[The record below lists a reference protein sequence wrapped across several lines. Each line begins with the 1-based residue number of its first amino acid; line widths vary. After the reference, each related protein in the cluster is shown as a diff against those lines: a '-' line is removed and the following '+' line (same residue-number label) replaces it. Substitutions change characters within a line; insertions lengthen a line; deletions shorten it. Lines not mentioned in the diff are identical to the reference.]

1 MRLVPHLFGLSLG
14 SVLFACSSTPA
25 TTTTI
30 TRPELVAVSP
40 DDFIGMQHCGDGP
53 GLVGS
58 YVATLFDVSI
68 TSDGGPTPE
77 YGFPLPSSPATA
89 CEFPVTFSLV
99 LVDHRYRAE
108 IDAYDRVPQVK
119 PPPQAPLMRDPNP
132 RHITAVSV
140 GGRLQ
145 QDGTGAHVAPRW
157 TAICGG
163 YRPTDPDGGLGPDAS
178 GVPNPDTSDAG
189 DAAPP
194 GVVSYDT
201 LTTTVHDCP
210 GGLQPV
216 DK

>member
-1 MRLVPHLFGLSLG
+1 MRLVPHLFGLTLG
-14 SVLFACSSTPA
+14 SALFACSSTPA

-40 DDFIGMQHCGDGP
+40 DDFLGTQHCGDGP

-58 YVATLFDVSI
+58 YVATLFDVTT
-68 TSDGGPTPE
+68 TSDGGLLPE

-99 LVDHRYRAE
+99 LVGHRYRAE
-108 IDAYDRVPQVK
+108 IDAYDRLPQVNGD
-119 PPPQAPLMRDPNP
+119 DPDP
-132 RHITAVSV
+132 KHITAVSL

-145 QDGTGAHVAPRW
+145 RDGTGAHVAPRW
-157 TAICGG
+157 AARCGG
-163 YRPTDPDGGLGPDAS
+163 YPPTDPDAGLGPDGSPAP
-178 GVPNPDTSDAG
+178 GDAGDAG

-194 GVVSYDT
+194 GVLSYDA

-216 DK
+216 DN

>member
-14 SVLFACSSTPA
+14 FLLFACSSTPA

-68 TSDGGPTPE
+68 TSDGGPSPE
-77 YGFPLPSSPATA
+77 YGFPLPSSPATP

-108 IDAYDRVPQVK
+108 IDAYDRLPQVN
-119 PPPQAPLMRDPNP
+119 AMDPDP
-132 RHITAVSV
+132 KHITAVSL

-145 QDGTGAHVAPRW
+145 QDGTGAHVAPHW

-163 YRPTDPDGGLGPDAS
+163 YPPTDPDAGLGPDAS
-178 GVPNPDTSDAG
+178 GVPNPVEASDAG

-201 LTTTVHDCP
+201 LTSTVHDCP

>member
-1 MRLVPHLFGLSLG
+1 MRLVPHLFGLTLG
-14 SVLFACSSTPA
+14 SALFACSSTPA

-40 DDFIGMQHCGDGP
+40 DDFLGTQHCGDGP

-58 YVATLFDVSI
+58 YVATLFDVTT
-68 TSDGGPTPE
+68 TSDGGLLPE

-89 CEFPVTFSLV
+89 CEFPVTFSFV
-99 LVDHRYRAE
+99 LVGHRYRAE
-108 IDAYDRVPQVK
+108 IDAYDRRPQIN
-119 PPPQAPLMRDPNP
+119 ADDPDP
-132 RHITAVSV
+132 KHITAISL

-157 TAICGG
+157 TTVCGG
-163 YRPTDPDGGLGPDAS
+163 YRPTDI
-178 GVPNPDTSDAG
+178 DAG
-189 DAAPP
+189 ADAGADAGPAPVDAGGDAGNAADAAPP

-216 DK
+216 NK

>member
-1 MRLVPHLFGLSLG
+1 MRFVPHLFGLTFG
-14 SVLFACSSTPA
+14 SVLLACSSTPA

-40 DDFIGMQHCGDGP
+40 DDFMGTQHCGDAP

-58 YVATLFDVSI
+58 YVATLFDVS
-68 TSDGGPTPE
+68 TQSDGGPTPE

-89 CEFPVTFSLV
+89 CEFQVSFSLV
-99 LVDHRYRAE
+99 LAGHRYRAE
-108 IDAYDRVPQVK
+108 IDAYDRRPKLNDADSGPEPADAGSAADAGSSK
-119 PPPQAPLMRDPNP
+119 PP
-132 RHITAVSV
+132 ITAVSL

-145 QDGTGAHVAPRW
+145 QDSTGAHVAPRW
-157 TAICGG
+157 TALCGG
-163 YRPTDPDGGLGPDAS
+163 YPATIDDA
-178 GVPNPDTSDAG
+178 GADAGDAGDAG

-201 LTTTVHDCP
+201 LTSTVHDCP

-216 DK
+216 K

>member
-1 MRLVPHLFGLSLG
+1 MRFVPHLFGLTFG

-40 DDFIGMQHCGDGP
+40 DDFLGTQHCGDDP

-58 YVATLFDVSI
+58 YVATLFDVS
-68 TSDGGPTPE
+68 TAGDGGPTPE

-99 LVDHRYRAE
+99 LAGHRYRAE
-108 IDAYDRVPQVK
+108 IDAYDRRPK
-119 PPPQAPLMRDPNP
+119 IKDADAGPEQADAGPSAAR
-132 RHITAVSV
+132 ITAVSL

-145 QDGTGAHVAPRW
+145 QDVTGAHVAPRW
-157 TAICGG
+157 TALCGG
-163 YRPTDPDGGLGPDAS
+163 YPATNDDA
-178 GVPNPDTSDAG
+178 GADADAG

-194 GVVSYDT
+194 GVLSYDT

-216 DK
+216 K